1 MGSVLITFARR
12 VSGEAE
18 SIWVISS
25 LILHISHTMEAGY
38 KGGLVESGARSP
50 VNCNEF
56 FFLELHP

>member
-38 KGGLVESGARSP
+38 GEGLAEIEARIP
-50 VNCNEF
+50 VNRKEF
-56 FFLELHP
+56 LFL